1 MILYL
6 TRLITLILSFP
17 LWHVKEDDNEVEQ
30 PPLRV
35 RTMSF
40 NSSSMMG
47 VFPTECEVP
56 PPIINGVL
64 FFKKCPSI
72 DQIKRVSSKLNQ
84 IERFKR
90 VPKFNSSKCGWVFEE
105 PEKEDNIDDL
115 ITTTTVAS
123 DLELYKEIK
132 R

>member
-1 MILYL
+1 MSLL
-6 TRLITLILSFP
+6 
-17 LWHVKEDDNEVEQ
+17 KDNNTEADV
-30 PPLRV
+30 PLRE
-35 RTMSF
+35 RSMSF

-64 FFKKCPSI
+64 FFKKCPPLE
-72 DQIKRVSSKLNQ
+72 QIKKVSSKLNQ

-90 VPKFNSSKCGWVFEE
+90 VPRYNSSRGGWVFEE
-105 PEKEDNIDDL
+105 PEKDDNIDDL
-115 ITTTTVAS
+115 ITKMTVAS